1 MTPELPRRITGPPA
15 AGPAPRYAAWRGL
28 RPRKAWRYVGVYGP
42 ELMLCAG
49 VARIGPAPQAF
60 WAVWDRRAGVLRERT
75 HLRPTR
81 AVALPGGALRIRD
94 GGVEVDLRLEA
105 DGEPVAVTSPHGRH
119 AIWTRKQPVR
129 AVGTVRLDGIA
140 RAVDARGLVDDSVGH
155 HARETAW
162 RWAAGVGRTP
172 DGRAVAWNLVDG
184 VHDDPAAS
192 ERTVWVDGAPAHRRP
207 VLFAGDLGRLTF
219 REGGELAFRA
229 EAVRERHDRLGPVSS
244 DYVQP
249 FGTATGSLGAGIEL
263 AEGYGVMERHVA
275 RW

>member
-1 MTPELPRRITGPPA
+1 MPEPARRITGRAA
-15 AGPAPRYAAWRGL
+15 AGAAPPEGRALSL
-28 RPRKAWRYVGVYGP
+28 RPRKAWRYAGVFGP

-49 VARIGPAPQAF
+49 VVRIGPAPQAF
-60 WAVWDRRAGVLRERT
+60 WAVWDRTHGVLRERT
-75 HLRPTR
+75 SLRPTR
-81 AVALPGGALRIRD
+81 AVALPDGALRIRAP
-94 GGVEVDLRLEA
+94 GVEVDLRLEA

-119 AIWTRKQPVR
+119 AIWTRKLPVR
-129 AVGTVRLDGIA
+129 AVGTVRLDGVA
-140 RAVDARGLVDDSVGH
+140 RAVDARGLVDDSAGR

-162 RWAAGVGRTP
+162 RWAAGVGRAP
-172 DGRAVAWNLVDG
+172 DGHALTWNLVDG
-184 VHDDPAAS
+184 IHDDLGAS
-192 ERTVWVDGAPAHRRP
+192 ERTVWVDGAAAHRRP
-207 VLFAGDLGRLTF
+207 VRFSGDLSRLSF

-249 FGTATGSLGAGIEL
+249 FGTAAGSLGAGIEL